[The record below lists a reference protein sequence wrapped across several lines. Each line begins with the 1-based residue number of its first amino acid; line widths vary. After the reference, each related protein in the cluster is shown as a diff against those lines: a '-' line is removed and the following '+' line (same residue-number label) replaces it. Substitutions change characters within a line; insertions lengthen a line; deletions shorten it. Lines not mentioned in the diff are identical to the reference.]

1 MVNDSPELDF
11 SDLSSLVF
19 GEGEDIEDY
28 SREELMDK
36 LQDVLFGEVQNPETY
51 SPSEWIDKIRKK
63 IDISRKTRLGS
74 DVDEMIDRVVQ
85 EVFSKK
91 SDFILEILQNAEDAI
106 NRRDENVE
114 GKLKIDLYQKGDD
127 QSYMRIQHNGKKF
140 DYADVDSI
148 CGAARSNKSIFEGD
162 IGFMGIGFK
171 SVFRA
176 CNLAQIF
183 SGGFEF
189 QFDVTEGKENNIGM
203 IRPSEKKPE
212 PPIKVNNNDY
222 TTTFLLYFRTEEDFE
237 DAEEEIKELG
247 MYLFLFLND
256 IRRIRINVNKKGEDK
271 YEMDLEKISTPS
283 DGAGRLKILDNINGN
298 LKQFKVFNKPIKVD
312 DKNVLDEESKRRGN
326 RDKLNERKIVLAFPL
341 EKNEL
346 TEWERPAKSVYSF
359 LPLSKV
365 RSGFPFII
373 QADFRVQPGRDDIE
387 YDSEWNIWMIQEIE
401 NFLEEVFDKILQDPD
416 LRKNHLSIF
425 TPDEDL
431 AANNEAYEKL
441 FKKNLVGEFKKY
453 FDNKE
458 EKYPDKD
465 GNLKPLKNI
474 VIPKQRTKIIKLMGE
489 KGNLNEFYND
499 ENLNYIN
506 EDFYQNCKEEIDD
519 KDEYYEL
526 ELTDIGEN
534 KEYLKNQENKLIF
547 LINYYKE
554 LFDWLNRLEKSE
566 KKAIKDMKKEIENCH
581 ILTNEKELVE
591 LCYDNIYYDVL
602 PESVE
607 KLKNEEKQVEK
618 KLEKYH
624 FVDNDFYSKL
634 SNDSNTLFKI
644 KNKDKYIRCLKKEGE
659 LSDKF
664 IEKLRE
670 KKENMETEEDLPL
683 DKPCIHKKDE
693 KKWIVEDEDV
703 IYRIIDT
710 GYELEIRQNKLDRY
724 GMIEVISYE
733 EICNKTLLKEISV
746 EKNYSKENIG
756 EYLKYC
762 NLIIEADL
770 EKLNLNDYDSFWVLT
785 DENGLQ
791 DPTEEDILMTNIFD
805 DDNNQKLAE
814 YQDNID
820 NIYFV
825 SAKYLEN
832 PNRTEDLYNFLTS
845 LGVKTDEKYD
855 DIVKRRIYKGKL
867 QAYRGGELTE
877 KLDSKE
883 VILFARLV
891 KKYADNIKTP
901 IWIVRSDGEVVN
913 SKDSKPYFA
922 SEYNPKSDYH
932 KNKEYLDERGF
943 PVNFLSDKYIK
954 RLDKDN
960 ENYNQKLNEWKDFFE
975 NQVNEKK
982 RSNTIVER
990 FAEGL
995 SKRVIKK
1002 KLKGIFSDDF
1012 QNIKFVGDSGTPYDA
1027 EIKIKNRDIFYL
1039 EVKGSTKSKRDI
1051 SKENNEMDL
1060 TSDESEK
1067 AINDSDQYFV
1077 SIVTN
1082 IPNNP
1087 ELSFYIDPES
1097 VEPEKIPLH
1106 HTEDWKNSNEVDF
1119 TSFFKS

>member
-11 SDLSSLVF
+11 SELSSLVF
-19 GEGEDIEDY
+19 EEKEDIEDY
-28 SREELMDK
+28 SREELMGK
-36 LQDVLFGEVQNPETY
+36 VQDVLFGEVQNPEKY
-51 SPSEWIDKIRKK
+51 SPSEWIDRIRKK

-106 NRRDENVE
+106 RARDENVE
-114 GKLKIDLYQKGDD
+114 GKLKGELKIDLYQKGDD

-189 QFDVTEGKENNIGM
+189 QFDVTGVKENNIGM

-222 TTTFLLYFRTEEDFE
+222 TTTFLLYFRTEDDFKH
-237 DAEEEIKELG
+237 AEEEIEELG
-247 MYLFLFLND
+247 MYLFLFLNN
-256 IRRIRINVNKKGEDK
+256 IKRIKINVNKKGEDR
-271 YEMDLEKISTPS
+271 YEMDLEKISSPS
-283 DGAGRLKILDNINGN
+283 DGTGRLKILDNINDN
-298 LKQFKVFNKPIKVD
+298 LKQFKVFRKKIKVD
-312 DKNVLDEESKRRGN
+312 DKKVLDEESKRRGN
-326 RDKLNERKIVLAFPL
+326 RDKLEERRIVLAFPL

-346 TEWERPAKSVYSF
+346 TKWERAAKSVYSF

-401 NFLEEVFDKILQDPD
+401 NFLEEIFDKILQDPD

-431 AANNEAYEKL
+431 AANNEAYENL

-499 ENLNYIN
+499 EDLNYIN

-519 KDEYYEL
+519 KNEYYEL
-526 ELTDIGEN
+526 ELINIGEN
-534 KEYLKNQENKLIF
+534 KEYLKNRDNKLNF
-547 LINYYKE
+547 LIDYYKE

-566 KKAIKDMKKEIENCH
+566 KKAREDIKKEIENCY
-581 ILTNEKELVE
+581 ILTNEKKLVE
-591 LCYDNIYYDVL
+591 LCNDNIYYDVL
-602 PESVE
+602 PGSVE

-634 SNDSNTLFKI
+634 NNDSNTLFKI
-644 KNKDKYIRCLKKEGE
+644 KNKDKYLGCLKKEGE
-659 LSDKF
+659 VPEKF

-670 KKENMETEEDLPL
+670 KRGDMEKGVQPLNDLF
-683 DKPCIHKKDE
+683 IHKKNE
-693 KKWIVEDEDV
+693 QNWIIEDEDV
-703 IYRIIDT
+703 IYRIIDV
-710 GYELEIRQNKLDRY
+710 GCELEIRQNKLDRY
-724 GMIEVISYE
+724 GMIDVISYE
-733 EICNKTLLKEISV
+733 EICNKTLLKELSV

-770 EKLNLNDYDSFWVLT
+770 EKLNLDDFDSFWVLT

-791 DPTEEDILMTNIFD
+791 NPMEEDILMTNIFD
-805 DDNNQKLAE
+805 DDNNQELAE

-832 PNRTEDLYNFLTS
+832 PNRTEDWFKFLTS
-845 LGVKTDEKYD
+845 LGVKTDDKYD
-855 DIVKRRIYKGKL
+855 DIVKRRIYRGKL
-867 QAYRGGELTE
+867 EAYRGGKLTE
-877 KLDSKE
+877 KPDSKE
-883 VILFARLV
+883 AILFARLV

-922 SEYNPKSDYH
+922 SEYNPKSDYY

-943 PVNFLSDKYIK
+943 PVNFLSDEYIK
-954 RLDKDN
+954 DLNKDN
-960 ENYNQKLNEWKDFFE
+960 ENYNQKVNEWKVFFE

-1002 KLKGIFSDDF
+1002 KLKGIFNEEF
-1012 QNIKFVGDSGTPYDA
+1012 QKIKFVGDSGTPYDA
-1027 EIKIKNRDIFYL
+1027 EIKIKDRDIFYL
-1039 EVKGSTKSKRDI
+1039 EVKGSTKSKRHI
-1051 SKENNEMDL
+1051 SKENNDLEL

-1067 AINDSDQYFV
+1067 AINQIILNYL
-1077 SIVTN
+1077 SILILKVLSLKKFHYI
-1082 IPNNP
+1082 IPRTGR
-1087 ELSFYIDPES
+1087 IQM
-1097 VEPEKIPLH
+1097 K
-1106 HTEDWKNSNEVDF
+1106 
-1119 TSFFKS
+1119 